1 MKRGSNENS
10 VGEILKQIITTHK
23 LQAGIDQVA
32 VAQAWKNT
40 MGNGVQRYTTQI
52 SLKGKTLYVQ
62 LNSSVLREE
71 LSHNSSKIIK
81 VINEALGKELIFEL
95 VLR

>member
-1 MKRGSNENS
+1 MKRTSNENS
-10 VGEILKQIITTHK
+10 VGDILKEIIKTHK
-23 LQAGIDQVA
+23 LQAGIDQIA
-32 VAQAWKNT
+32 VTDAWKNT
-40 MGNGVQRYTTQI
+40 MGNGVQRYTKQV

-62 LNSSVLREE
+62 LDSSVLREE

-81 VINEALGKELIFEL
+81 VINEALGKELISEI

>member
-1 MKRGSNENS
+1 MKRASNES
-10 VGEILKQIITTHK
+10 TVGDILKQIITTHK
-23 LQAGIDQVA
+23 LQAGIDQIDIA
-32 VAQAWKNT
+32 DAWKNT
-40 MGNGVQRYTTQI
+40 MGNGVQRYTKQV

-81 VINEALGKELIFEL
+81 VINEALGKELVSEI

>member
-1 MKRGSNENS
+1 MKRASNENS